1 MPSSPIFPTGT
12 LEASANL
19 PSLSVQL
26 QGQPETPESGQL
38 GGWSVGS
45 TQSQLGQEGEVGNR
59 APGDHSKDPENH
71 QSDGYSQAPSGPKG
85 ASQGR
90 VGSSTQEET
99 RTEHL
104 WWGGV
109 GWGEAERQPVK
120 VAGVPQAQ
128 AWSPPWLIL
137 GPARR
142 KGRTREAV
150 MRHIYWEMWD
160 RGGRVQSSGEFPA
173 ETTAMLS

>member
-1 MPSSPIFPTGT
+1 MPSSLIFPTGT

-38 GGWSVGS
+38 GGWSAGS
-45 TQSQLGQEGEVGNR
+45 TQGQLGQEGEVGNR

-85 ASQGR
+85 AQQGR

-104 WWGGV
+104 WRGGV
-109 GWGEAERQPVK
+109 RLRGSLSKLPV
-120 VAGVPQAQ
+120 
-128 AWSPPWLIL
+128 SPKPRP
-137 GPARR
+137 GAHP
-142 KGRTREAV
+142 G
-150 MRHIYWEMWD
+150 
-160 RGGRVQSSGEFPA
+160 
-173 ETTAMLS
+173 